1 MDLDEILPDL
11 GEFGTY
17 QKIVLY
23 LVLLPSVVPCGFHAY
38 NQIFMSAKPDH
49 WCRVAALEKLNFST
63 DVIKNL
69 RYDFF
74 FICGI

>member
-23 LVLLPSVVPCGFHAY
+23 LVLLPAVLPCGFHAY
-38 NQIFMSAKPDH
+38 NQIFMSAKPEH
-49 WCRVAALEKLNFST
+49 WCKISALENLNVSAN
-63 DVIKNL
+63 VMKSI
-69 RYDFF
+69 R
-74 FICGI
+74 